1 MDDKENLSV
10 EELQLKTIEEMKEK
24 MDSMIDP
31 VEFQKL
37 KSSYDK
43 LLNDYINK
51 RPTPKVDVQ
60 EKTKSAKELA
70 SILLKVNNQNQLS
83 NRDYVKTSLEYREAM
98 LREYNVDPFMDKDS
112 KPEEVKEIVSA
123 LSSIVDESKDDLDFR
138 HLYDKTFKD
147 DPMLLAKIRDN
158 RRN

>member
-1 MDDKENLSV
+1 MDDKTELTV

-24 MDSMIDP
+24 MDAMIDP

-37 KSSYDK
+37 KTSYDK

-51 RPTPKVDVQ
+51 RPTPKTDVQ
-60 EKTKSAKELA
+60 EKQKSAKELA
-70 SILLKVNNQNQLS
+70 SILLKANNQNQMS

-98 LREYNVDPFMDKDS
+98 IREHNIDPFADKDS
-112 KPEEVKEIVSA
+112 KPEEIKEVVSA
-123 LSSIVDESKDDLDFR
+123 LSSIVEESKDDLDFR

-147 DPMLLAKIRDN
+147 DPMLIAKIRDN

>member
-1 MDDKENLSV
+1 MDDKTQLSV

-31 VEFQKL
+31 VEYQKL

-60 EKTKSAKELA
+60 EKPKSAKELS
-70 SILLKVNNQNQLS
+70 SILLKANNQNQLS
-83 NRDYVKTSLEYREAM
+83 NRDYVKASLEYREAM
-98 LREYNVDPFMDKDS
+98 IREHNIDPFMDKDS
-112 KPEEVKEIVSA
+112 KPEEVKEVVTA
-123 LSSIVDESKDDLDFR
+123 LSSIVEESKDDLDFR

>member
-1 MDDKENLSV
+1 MDDKTELSV

-24 MDSMIDP
+24 MDSMVDP
-31 VEFQKL
+31 EEFKKL
-37 KSSYDK
+37 KTSYDK

-51 RPTPKVDVQ
+51 RPTPKQDVK
-60 EKTKSAKELA
+60 EKPKSAKELA
-70 SILLKVNNQNQLS
+70 SLLLQTNNQNQLS

-98 LREYNVDPFMDKDS
+98 IREHNIDPFMDKDS
-112 KPEEVKEIVSA
+112 KPEEVKEVVTA
-123 LSSIVDESKDDLDFR
+123 LSSIVEESKDDLDFR

>member
-1 MDDKENLSV
+1 MDDKTELSV

-24 MDSMIDP
+24 MDSMVDP
-31 VEFQKL
+31 EEFKKL
-37 KSSYDK
+37 KTSYDK

-51 RPTPKVDVQ
+51 RPTPKQDVK
-60 EKTKSAKELA
+60 EKPKSAKELA
-70 SILLKVNNQNQLS
+70 SLLLQTNNQNQLS
-83 NRDYVKTSLEYREAM
+83 NRDYVKASLEYREAM
-98 LREYNVDPFMDKDS
+98 IREHNIDPFMDKDS
-112 KPEEVKEIVSA
+112 KPEEVKEVVTA
-123 LSSIVDESKDDLDFR
+123 LSSIVEESKDDLDFR